1 MDFHSE
7 HLGFHSEIL
16 GYMEKQKIAKEEA
29 AKALPSVPSFRLEKG
44 VVPCPKQLAGSDAG
58 PHPVCSLYCM
68 LSEMTQFQ

>member
-16 GYMEKQKIAKEEA
+16 GYFEKQKEAKKEA

-44 VVPCPKQLAGSDAG
+44 VVLCREQTPDQMPAPIKQIV
-58 PHPVCSLYCM
+58 PTIVR
-68 LSEMTQFQ
+68 